1 MNKNPAPK
9 QNRTHIVRARLND
22 DEYKRLMDWCK
33 ALEKTPS
40 YMIRSALTSAAIHP
54 VVYVNGI
61 NEQTLTLLNNLI
73 TEGKRIGN
81 NINQIAK
88 LAHMTGEVNAARY
101 DIYVKML
108 EDAIVDITK
117 AVLMPERIDDGD
129 NVNVEG

>member
-40 YMIRSALTSAAIHP
+40 YMIRSALTSTAIHP

-81 NINQIAK
+81 NINQIAHV
-88 LAHMTGEVNAARY
+88 ANMTGLDDPYLIERLNKALGELTEWRNK
-101 DIYVKML
+101 IL
-108 EDAIVDITK
+108 EK
-117 AVLMPERIDDGD
+117 AGESIG
-129 NVNVEG
+129 NHQAYKF

>member
-73 TEGKRIGN
+73 NEGKRIGN
-81 NINQIAK
+81 NINQIAHV
-88 LAHMTGEVNAARY
+88 ANMTGLDDPYLVERLNKALGELTEWRNK
-101 DIYVKML
+101 IL
-108 EDAIVDITK
+108 EK
-117 AVLMPERIDDGD
+117 AGESIG
-129 NVNVEG
+129 NYQAYKF

>member
-81 NINQIAK
+81 NINQIAHV
-88 LAHMTGEVNAARY
+88 ANMTGLDDPYLIERLNKALGELTEWRNK
-101 DIYVKML
+101 IL
-108 EDAIVDITK
+108 EK
-117 AVLMPERIDDGD
+117 AGESIG
-129 NVNVEG
+129 NHQAYKF

>member
-1 MNKNPAPK
+1 MNKNPVPK

-81 NINQIAK
+81 NINQIAHV
-88 LAHMTGEVNAARY
+88 ANMTGLDDPYLIERLNKALGELTEWRNK
-101 DIYVKML
+101 IL
-108 EDAIVDITK
+108 EK
-117 AVLMPERIDDGD
+117 AGESIG
-129 NVNVEG
+129 NHQAYKF

>member
-9 QNRTHIVRARLND
+9 QNRNHIVRARLND

-81 NINQIAK
+81 NINQIAHV
-88 LAHMTGEVNAARY
+88 ANMTGLDDPYLIERLNKALGELTEWRNK
-101 DIYVKML
+101 IL
-108 EDAIVDITK
+108 EK
-117 AVLMPERIDDGD
+117 AGESIG
-129 NVNVEG
+129 NYQAYKF

>member
-1 MNKNPAPK
+1 VNKNPAPK
-9 QNRTHIVRARLND
+9 QNRNHIVRARLND

-81 NINQIAK
+81 NINQIAHV
-88 LAHMTGEVNAARY
+88 ANMTGLDDPYLIERLNKALGELTEWRNK
-101 DIYVKML
+101 IL
-108 EDAIVDITK
+108 EK
-117 AVLMPERIDDGD
+117 AGESIG
-129 NVNVEG
+129 NYQAYKF